1 MGEAKIFVRER
12 TRQPEKGKKPR
23 FRVVATLGTDI
34 RINAC
39 HLRKKELEELAKAAK
54 AELIFME
61 DAKDGSG
68 Q

>member
-23 FRVVATLGTDI
+23 FRVVATIGTDI
-34 RINAC
+34 KFKVF
-39 HLRKKELEELAKAAK
+39 HLRKKELEELAAAAQ
-54 AELIFME
+54 AELIFMA
-61 DAKDGSG
+61 DNKNGSG